1 MMLKKYRISSNGNF
15 IECDILLNHETQQ
28 YLSDLNSHVYS
39 EWLERFRKG
48 SRDVSLSLTLK
59 NGVFPKLKMLNEQS
73 SSLDYKCIYFFGNI
87 NTVEEKI
94 MRIIF
99 DNARSKSKYLILL
112 QTENHKK
119 KYNLDSTTM
128 TFTHIKKSFIKIF
141 NILKKEFIPEIYAI
155 SINDFHDLEP
165 EIVHIANKRHL
176 ELKVRK

>member
-1 MMLKKYRISSNGNF
+1 MMLKKYRISSSNF

-94 MRIIF
+94 VRIIF

-119 KYNLDSTTM
+119 
-128 TFTHIKKSFIKIF
+128 I
-141 NILKKEFIPEIYAI
+141 
-155 SINDFHDLEP
+155 
-165 EIVHIANKRHL
+165 
-176 ELKVRK
+176 